1 MSFSVILPTL
11 NESGHII
18 DLIDKIS
25 FIFQKRKIDFEI
37 IVVDDSSI
45 DNTDLIVG
53 EYMTQNKYVKLISRK
68 GKKKNLASSIN
79 DGVSLANF
87 EYIIWMDADFQHP
100 PKYIENFINISDKYD
115 AIIASRFLK
124 NSNRYFNDEQ
134 FKKKINENQSYLFN
148 KMCKFLFFN
157 DLTDYTSGFICIKKN
172 CLNFNLSG
180 FYGDYFLDLIINLKK
195 NKSKIIE
202 IPFKDAERASGK
214 SKTLVKINA
223 SYLYTCLR
231 YMITLF
237 KSFFKL
243 KFNFY

>member
-18 DLIDKIS
+18 DLINKIS
-25 FIFQKRKIDFEI
+25 VIFQKRKIDFEI

-45 DNTDLIVG
+45 DNTSLIVA
-53 EYMTQNKYVKLISRK
+53 EYMTQNKYLKLISRK

-79 DGVSLANF
+79 DGVSLAGF
-87 EYIIWMDADFQHP
+87 KYIIWMDADFQHP
-100 PKYIENFINISDKYD
+100 PKYIENFIDISDKYD

-124 NSNRYFNDEQ
+124 DSDRYFNDKQ
-134 FKKKINENQSYLFN
+134 FKKKVNENQSYVFN
-148 KMCKFLFFN
+148 KMCKFLFF
-157 DLTDYTSGFICIKKN
+157 DDFTDYTSGFICVKKK

-195 NKSKIIE
+195 NNFKIVE
-202 IPFKDAERASGK
+202 IPYKDAERASGK
-214 SKTLVKINA
+214 SKTLVKINL
-223 SYLYTCLR
+223 SYLYTCFR
-231 YMITLF
+231 YMITLL